1 MRQCMSHAEAHGH
14 TVRFVYPSS
23 IAVHG
28 RDASQSHPLTEDEA
42 MVPRTLYGVT
52 KRAMEQAG
60 TWLSEECGRM
70 LGQTQRHLGFP
81 IDPVS
86 RFVVG
91 GNPPSGGTSDYA
103 PRWCMPQSEVKK
115 EPALFRVMLDFLL

>member
-1 MRQCMSHAEAHGH
+1 
-14 TVRFVYPSS
+14 
-23 IAVHG
+23 
-28 RDASQSHPLTEDEA
+28 

-70 LGQTQRHLGFP
+70 LGQKPGATFDFRTIRYPGLLSADTLPTGG
-81 IDPVS
+81 PVIT
-86 RFVVG
+86 
-91 GNPPSGGTSDYA
+91 P

-115 EPALFRVMLDFLL
+115 QVALFRVMLDSLS